1 MGHRRIQNGRIR
13 SYQGR
18 KRPREHR
25 PKASGCEG
33 CEKPG
38 APTTWKTLLGLH
50 ESSHLLRRRLGL
62 ARPAWSRAD
71 TMRNQSPSLPRQRPY
86 RASCRQAKSQCKP
99 PRTAPESRERG
110 ECERQ
115 CYFKRNQHLNSVISY
130 SRPLCR
136 SSSVV
141 SPGTGE

>member
-13 SYQGR
+13 SYQDR

-33 CEKPG
+33 REKPG
-38 APTTWKTLLGLH
+38 APTTWKTLRGLH
-50 ESSHLLRRRLGL
+50 EPSHLLRRRLGL
-62 ARPAWSRAD
+62 ARPVWSRAD
-71 TMRNQSPSLPRQRPY
+71 TMCNQSPSLSRRRPY
-86 RASCRQAKSQCKP
+86 RASCRQAKSWCKP
-99 PRTAPESRERG
+99 QRTAPESRERG
-110 ECERQ
+110 ACERQ
-115 CYFKRNQHLNSVISY
+115 CYFKGNQHLNSVISY

-141 SPGTGE
+141 SPGTGV